1 MSHQQWVRD
10 AAGNRSNTVTYA
22 NIYQDTVAPVLTA
35 AISHPGTSPVATPAG
50 TDYWQADWYNIASGA
65 VTITYSVGG
74 LPPYAIISTPQTFS
88 YVFPDGNNL
97 SSPAADGDR
106 PGREHVQQRSVQ
118 RHLPGYGGPTV
129 ASISINHPGTS
140 PVTTPAGSDY
150 WQTDWYNNS
159 SGAAVMTVDAN
170 DPNPSSG
177 LPINPVTY
185 LFPDGADESSQAV
198 TVYDTAGNS
207 VTVAA
212 GYYTGVY
219 QDTVVPSLTLITI
232 SHPDGSPVATPA
244 GNNYWQTDWYNIA
257 SGPAVMTVTAGDAG
271 PGGPTVIQ
279 GTYQFPDGADLLS
292 QAVTVSDA
300 AGNSLTV
307 PAAYYTGIYQDTVSR
322 CFGHDQQPGRIHRM
336 VQQSQPAGG
345 SHLHRQ
351 RPQPHLGNRRSEY
364 GGVAAALPV
373 YVHLLRWNRF
383 VPFAIGV

>member
-1 MSHQQWVRD
+1 MVQHCQRGSDDYVFGRWV
-10 AAGNRSNTVTYA
+10 A
-22 NIYQDTVAPVLTA
+22 
-35 AISHPGTSPVATPAG
+35 
-50 TDYWQADWYNIASGA
+50 
-65 VTITYSVGG
+65 
-74 LPPYAIISTPQTFS
+74 PYAIISTPQTFS

-97 SSPAADGDR
+97 SSPADSNGQAGNTSN
-106 PGREHVQQRSVQ
+106 SVQ
-118 RHLPGYGGPTV
+118 FSGIYQDTVAPTV

-257 SGPAVMTVTAGDAG
+257 SGPAVITVTAGDAG

-279 GTYQFPDGADLLS
+279 GTYQFPDGADLSS

-307 PAAYYTGIYQDTVSR
+307 PAAYYTGIYQDTVAPVLSATINSPDASTGWYNKASGPAVVTYIVNDLSPTSGIVDPNTGARRRLTSLRTSSPMESLCPIRNR
-322 CFGHDQQPGRIHRM
+322 CMTRPGTPRTPLRTAASTRI
-336 VQQSQPAGG
+336 
-345 SHLHRQ
+345 
-351 RPQPHLGNRRSEY
+351 
-364 GGVAAALPV
+364 
-373 YVHLLRWNRF
+373 RW
-383 VPFAIGV
+383 PPG